1 MVQSQ
6 SGSDS
11 AVVSD
16 DQRTVHAFIV
26 LVALLQGL
34 ALYLAQTGLEQGWWP
49 FRHLSGC
56 VLWYTLVLSVPTVM
70 ILSVRRLD
78 DHRFWTQSLGLAVI
92 YAALAAWAARNAS
105 GAPGLNSGAV
115 LGPFGFSMALGLFVA
130 LPYLQLRLIHG
141 RWRAPYP
148 ELFEHAWQNGLT
160 ALLVLPFVG
169 LCWAVLLLWG
179 QLFALVKLE
188 FFRELFREDA
198 FIYLATGAMA
208 GLGVLVARTQHR
220 PLQILRQV
228 VFAVFKGLLPLVAFI
243 ALLFVLSLPFTGLQ
257 PLWETRS
264 AAALLMALA
273 LVLVCFA
280 NAVFQDGLV
289 QAPYPTAL
297 RRLVEAGLLTLP
309 VYALLALYAIALRV
323 HQYGWTI
330 DRVYAALLGVVVA
343 AHAFSYAYGA
353 LRRSTHWLQALT
365 TVNLRLSW
373 LVMVLIVLVNTPVLD
388 PYRIT
393 VQSQIGRFTDGRTD
407 IDELDLE
414 TLRFDAGRR
423 GYQAL
428 QQMREHPAFVA
439 SPVKLAEL
447 ERVLQRENRW
457 SGTALTVS
465 VEDLGLEEVQAR
477 IVLAPGAQPPDVR
490 WLQALADG
498 DGQAGDCLDDF
509 SDCVLLRPDLDADG
523 TAEHLL
529 CNLEDPNRVR
539 CRLWTLA
546 EGRWRGAGSVNHYV
560 GDDAKAIEALRDGA
574 VGTHPH
580 PWPDLMIG
588 GVRVPVVDEC
598 APAHTRD
605 CVSVP

>member
-1 MVQSQ
+1 MTQSQ
-6 SGSDS
+6 SGAAS
-11 AVVSD
+11 VIEPD
-16 DQRTVHAFIV
+16 DQRAVHAFIV

-34 ALYLAQTGLEQGWWP
+34 ALYLAQTGVEQGWWP

-78 DHRFWTQSLGLAVI
+78 DHRFWIQSLGLAVI
-92 YAALAAWAARNAS
+92 YAALAAGAARNAS

-115 LGPFGFSMALGLFVA
+115 LGPFGFSMAVGLFVA
-130 LPYLQLRLIHG
+130 LPYLQLRLILG

-160 ALLVLPFVG
+160 AL
-169 LCWAVLLLWG
+169 
-179 QLFALVKLE
+179 
-188 FFRELFREDA
+188 
-198 FIYLATGAMA
+198 
-208 GLGVLVARTQHR
+208 LVARTQHR

-264 AAALLMALA
+264 AAALLMALS

-280 NAVFQDGLV
+280 NAVFQDGQV

-330 DRVYAALLGVVVA
+330 DRVYAALLGAVVA
-343 AHAFSYAYGA
+343 AHAFGYAYGA
-353 LRRSTHWLQALT
+353 LRPASLWLQTLT
-365 TVNLRLSW
+365 TINRRLSW
-373 LVMVLIVLVNTPVLD
+373 CVMVLIVLVNTPVLD

-428 QQMREHPAFVA
+428 QQLREHPAFVA

-447 ERVLQRENRW
+447 ERILQRKNRW
-457 SGTALTVS
+457 SGTTLTVS
-465 VEDLGLEEVQAR
+465 VEDLSLEEVRAR
-477 IVLAPGAQPPDVR
+477 IVLAPDAQPPDAR

-560 GDDAKAIEALRDGA
+560 DDDAKAIEALRDGA
-574 VGTHPH
+574 VGTYPH